1 MSAPLDRTTVFILVV
16 KSTINDSAVLAGSL
30 FQRQHVR
37 RKSMEIGDFLA
48 RQVRLPDGIH
58 QEQRT
63 SVHVLACVHVKPN
76 RSNQPLV

>member
-37 RKSMEIGDFLA
+37 RKSMETGDFLA

-58 QEQRT
+58 QEQWT